1 MNSSA
6 RRSPNSSRHMPRWV
20 PGSAAAAILGA
31 VVIAGVMGGGDGPG
45 VPPPSGPTAT
55 GVAGDAAAPV
65 SQPPAVV
72 TVETDAPIVKE
83 PLENGTIGPGYQGD
97 DVTRVQQRLTDLGF
111 APGPIDGQ
119 FGSLT
124 KMAVWAFE
132 KLVMETDREKAK
144 GLVTPEIW
152 DRMQDPIL
160 VSPRREVSE
169 TPRHTEIY
177 LPQQVLAVFDG
188 NKAVFVSHI
197 STGDNSEWCEEVTIS
212 PGEIGNE
219 EGTEPLKRGECGKS
233 ITPGGV
239 YQYKRRVIGR
249 RESALG
255 GMLNPVYFNYGIAV
269 HGATNV
275 PLQPASHGCIR
286 IPNDLSEGFAGLVEI
301 GDLVYV
307 WDGVKE
313 PEIYGQVTPP
323 FNTLDP
329 DYSTTTTTTT
339 TTSTTTT
346 TTAPPPT
353 TVPSATTTIAPATT
367 TIAATTTAPVTT
379 TTLPLPPP

>member
-1 MNSSA
+1 
-6 RRSPNSSRHMPRWV
+6 MPA
-20 PGSAAAAILGA
+20 SAAGAILVA
-31 VVIAGVMGGGDGPG
+31 VIAAGVMGGGDSGND
-45 VPPPSGPTAT
+45 VPESGSPVT
-55 GVAGDAAAPV
+55 GSSTVAVVPV

-72 TVETDAPIVKE
+72 TVETSVPIVKV
-83 PLENGTIGPGYQGD
+83 PLDNGTIGTGYQGD
-97 DVTRVQQRLTDLGF
+97 DVTRVQQRLTELGF

-152 DRMQDPIL
+152 DRMQDPI
-160 VSPRREVSE
+160 VVRPRREVDE

-197 STGDNSEWCEEVTIS
+197 STGDNTEWCEEVTIS

-219 EGTEPLKRGECGKS
+219 EGTEPLKRGECGRS

-239 YQYKRRVIGR
+239 YQYHRRVKGR

-255 GMLNPVYFNYGIAV
+255 GMLNPVYFNFGIAV

-286 IPNDLSEGFAGLVEI
+286 IPNDVSEHFYGLVEI

-323 FNTLDP
+323 FNWRDP

-346 TTAPPPT
+346 TTLPTT
-353 TVPSATTTIAPATT
+353 TVPSATTTTAPEATTTTPATT
-367 TIAATTTAPVTT
+367 TTTT
-379 TTLPLPPP
+379 TTLLPLP

>member
-1 MNSSA
+1 
-6 RRSPNSSRHMPRWV
+6 MPRWM
-20 PGSAAAAILGA
+20 PASAAGAILVA
-31 VVIAGVMGGGDGPG
+31 VIAAGVMGGGGSDTDEPELGTSAPG
-45 VPPPSGPTAT
+45 SS
-55 GVAGDAAAPV
+55 AAAVVPD

-72 TVETDAPIVKE
+72 TVETSVPIVKV
-83 PLENGTIGPGYQGD
+83 PLDNGTIGPGYQGD
-97 DVTRVQQRLTDLGF
+97 DVTRVQQRLTELGF

-152 DRMQDPIL
+152 DRMQDPI
-160 VSPRREVSE
+160 VVRPRREVDE

-197 STGDNSEWCEEVTIS
+197 STGDNTEWCEEVTIS

-219 EGTEPLKRGECGKS
+219 EGTEPLKRGECGRS

-239 YQYKRRVIGR
+239 YQYHRRVQGR

-255 GMLNPVYFNYGIAV
+255 GMLNPVYFNFGIAV

-286 IPNDLSEGFAGLVEI
+286 IPNDVSEHFYGLVEI

-323 FNTLDP
+323 FNWRDP

-346 TTAPPPT
+346 TTLPTT
-353 TVPSATTTIAPATT
+353 TVPSATTTTAPEATT
-367 TIAATTTAPVTT
+367 TTPDTTTTTTT
-379 TTLPLPPP
+379 TTLLPLP

>member
-1 MNSSA
+1 M
-6 RRSPNSSRHMPRWV
+6 
-20 PGSAAAAILGA
+20 
-31 VVIAGVMGGGDGPG
+31 
-45 VPPPSGPTAT
+45 
-55 GVAGDAAAPV
+55 
-65 SQPPAVV
+65 
-72 TVETDAPIVKE
+72 
-83 PLENGTIGPGYQGD
+83 
-97 DVTRVQQRLTDLGF
+97 
-111 APGPIDGQ
+111 
-119 FGSLT
+119 
-124 KMAVWAFE
+124 
-132 KLVMETDREKAK
+132 
-144 GLVTPEIW
+144 
-152 DRMQDPIL
+152 
-160 VSPRREVSE
+160 SE

-197 STGDNSEWCEEVTIS
+197 SSGDNSEWCEEVTIS

-275 PLQPASHGCIR
+275 PLSPASHGCIR

-313 PEIYGQVTPP
+313 PEIYGQVVPP
-323 FNTLDP
+323 FNTRDP

-346 TTAPPPT
+346 TTAARRPPCRRPPRPCPPPRRPRRRRRRPPQRRR
-353 TVPSATTTIAPATT
+353 PSSRPPEAPTKSDRVALTSARSGQT
-367 TIAATTTAPVTT
+367 SRSPET
-379 TTLPLPPP
+379 

>member
-1 MNSSA
+1 
-6 RRSPNSSRHMPRWV
+6 MPA
-20 PGSAAAAILGA
+20 GAAATILGA
-31 VVIAGVMGGGDGPG
+31 VIIAGFAGGGSNPG
-45 VPPPSGPTAT
+45 SPPAAT
-55 GVAGDAAAPV
+55 SAATTTNPVVSPV

-72 TVETDAPIVKE
+72 TVETSVPIVKV
-83 PLENGTIGPGYQGD
+83 PLASTIGPGYAGD
-97 DVTRVQQRLTDLGF
+97 DVTRVQQRLTELGF

-119 FGSLT
+119 FGNLT

-160 VSPRREVSE
+160 VQPRREVSE

-177 LPQQVLAVFDG
+177 LPQQVLAVFDD

-197 STGDNSEWCEEVTIS
+197 SSGDNSEWCEEVTIS

-219 EGTEPLKRGECGKS
+219 DGTEPLKRGECGVS

-239 YQYKRRVIGR
+239 YQYHRRVVGR

-286 IPNDLSEGFAGLVEI
+286 IPNDMSEQFSELVKI

-313 PEIYGQVTPP
+313 PEIYGQVTPK
-323 FNTLDP
+323 FNTIDP

-346 TTAPPPT
+346 TTLPATSLPADTTTTVDPAPT
-353 TVPSATTTIAPATT
+353 TV
-367 TIAATTTAPVTT
+367 AATTTVPTAT
-379 TTLPLPPP
+379 TTLPPPPP

>member
-1 MNSSA
+1 MTGSS
-6 RRSPNSSRHMPRWV
+6 
-20 PGSAAAAILGA
+20 
-31 VVIAGVMGGGDGPG
+31 
-45 VPPPSGPTAT
+45 
-55 GVAGDAAAPV
+55 VAGAAPV
-65 SQPPAVV
+65 SQPPAVI
-72 TVETDAPIVKE
+72 TVETSVPIVKV
-83 PLENGTIGPGYQGD
+83 PLNGTVGPGQAGD

-119 FGSLT
+119 FGGLT

-144 GLVTPEIW
+144 GVVTPEIW
-152 DRMQDPIL
+152 DRMQDPI
-160 VSPRREVSE
+160 VVRPRREVSE

-197 STGDNSEWCEEVTIS
+197 SSGDNSEWCEEVTIS

-275 PLQPASHGCIR
+275 PLHPASHGCIR

-313 PEIYGQVTPP
+313 PEIYGQVVPP
-323 FNTLDP
+323 FNTRDP

-346 TTAPPPT
+346 TTVPPT
-353 TVPSATTTIAPATT
+353 TVPPATTTTVAPATT
-367 TIAATTTAPVTT
+367 TMPATTTSIATA
-379 TTLPLPPP
+379 PPPP

>member
-1 MNSSA
+1 
-6 RRSPNSSRHMPRWV
+6 MPA
-20 PGSAAAAILGA
+20 SAAGAILVA
-31 VVIAGVMGGGDGPG
+31 VIAAGVMGGG
-45 VPPPSGPTAT
+45 SGNDEPEAGSSVTGSSTAA
-55 GVAGDAAAPV
+55 VV
-65 SQPPAVV
+65 SVDQPPAVV
-72 TVETDAPIVKE
+72 TVETSVPIVKV
-83 PLENGTIGPGYQGD
+83 PLDNGTIGPGYQGD
-97 DVTRVQQRLTDLGF
+97 DVTRVQQRLTELGF

-152 DRMQDPIL
+152 DRMQDPI
-160 VSPRREVSE
+160 VVRPRREVDE

-197 STGDNSEWCEEVTIS
+197 STGDNTEWCEEVTIS

-219 EGTEPLKRGECGKS
+219 EGTEPLKRGECGRS

-239 YQYKRRVIGR
+239 YQYHRRVQGR

-255 GMLNPVYFNYGIAV
+255 GMLNPVYFNFGIAV

-286 IPNDLSEGFAGLVEI
+286 IPNDVSEHFYGLVEI

-323 FNTLDP
+323 FNWRDP

-346 TTAPPPT
+346 TTLPTT
-353 TVPSATTTIAPATT
+353 TVPSATTTTAPEATTTTPATT
-367 TIAATTTAPVTT
+367 TTTTT
-379 TTLPLPPP
+379 TTLLPLP

>member
-1 MNSSA
+1 
-6 RRSPNSSRHMPRWV
+6 
-20 PGSAAAAILGA
+20 
-31 VVIAGVMGGGDGPG
+31 
-45 VPPPSGPTAT
+45 
-55 GVAGDAAAPV
+55 
-65 SQPPAVV
+65 VV

-83 PLENGTIGPGYQGD
+83 PLANGTIGPGYQGD
-97 DVTRVQQRLTDLGF
+97 DVTRVQQRLTELGF

-152 DRMQDPIL
+152 DRMQDPI
-160 VSPRREVSE
+160 VVRPRREVSE

-367 TIAATTTAPVTT
+367 TIAATTTVPVTT

>member
-1 MNSSA
+1 
-6 RRSPNSSRHMPRWV
+6 MPRWV
-20 PGSAAAAILGA
+20 PAGAAAAILGA
-31 VVIAGVMGGGDGPG
+31 VVLA
-45 VPPPSGPTAT
+45 
-55 GVAGDAAAPV
+55 GVAGGSSGDEEPSGASATSSSLAASAPV

-72 TVETDAPIVKE
+72 TVETSVPIVKV
-83 PLENGTIGPGYQGD
+83 PLVNGTIGPGYQGD
-97 DVTRVQQRLTDLGF
+97 DVTRVQQRLTELGF
-111 APGPIDGQ
+111 APGPIDGR
-119 FGSLT
+119 FGELT

-152 DRMQDPIL
+152 DRMQDPI
-160 VSPRREVSE
+160 VVQPRREVSE

-177 LPQQVLAVFDG
+177 LPQQVLAVFDA

-212 PGEIGNE
+212 PGENGNE
-219 EGTEPLKRGECGKS
+219 NGTEPLKRGECGKS

-239 YQYKRRVIGR
+239 YQYKRRVVGR
-249 RESALG
+249 RESRLG

-269 HGATNV
+269 HGASNV

-286 IPNDLSEGFAGLVEI
+286 IPNDLSEGFSGLVEI

-313 PEIYGQVTPP
+313 PEIYGQVVPP
-323 FNTLDP
+323 FNTIDP

-346 TTAPPPT
+346 TTVPET
-353 TVPSATTTIAPATT
+353 TVPNATTTTAAPATT
-367 TIAATTTAPVTT
+367 TIAATTTIPTT
-379 TTLPLPPP
+379 TTTVQQPPP

>member
-1 MNSSA
+1 MA
-6 RRSPNSSRHMPRWV
+6 ET
-20 PGSAAAAILGA
+20 AA
-31 VVIAGVMGGGDGPG
+31 
-45 VPPPSGPTAT
+45 
-55 GVAGDAAAPV
+55 V

-72 TVETDAPIVKE
+72 TVETSAPIVKV
-83 PLENGTIGPGYQGD
+83 PLDDTIGPGHSGD
-97 DVTRVQQRLTDLGF
+97 DVTRVQERLIELGF
-111 APGPIDGQ
+111 APGPVDGH
-119 FGSLT
+119 FGELT

-144 GLVTPEIW
+144 GLVTPELW
-152 DRMQDPIL
+152 DRMQDPI
-160 VSPRREVSE
+160 VVRPRREVSD

-177 LPQQVLAVFDG
+177 LPEQVLAVFDG
-188 NKAVFVSHI
+188 NKAVFISHI
-197 STGDNSEWCEEVTIS
+197 SSGTNQKWCDEVTIS

-219 EGTEPLKRGECGKS
+219 DGTEPLKRGECGIS

-239 YQYKRRVIGR
+239 YHYERRVVGR

-255 GMLNPVYFNYGIAV
+255 GLLNPVYFNYGIAV
-269 HGATNV
+269 HGASNV
-275 PLQPASHGCIR
+275 PLQPASHGCVR
-286 IPNDLSEGFAGLVEI
+286 IPNDVSEQFSGLVEI

-313 PEIYGQVTPP
+313 PEIYGQQVPP

-346 TTAPPPT
+346 TTEPPH
-353 TVPSATTTIAPATT
+353 TVPSATTTTAAPATT
-367 TIAATTTAPVTT
+367 TIVATTTTPATT
-379 TTLPLPPP
+379 TTLLSVP

>member
-1 MNSSA
+1 
-6 RRSPNSSRHMPRWV
+6 MPRWV
-20 PGSAAAAILGA
+20 PAGAAGAILIA
-31 VVIAGVMGGGDGPG
+31 VVIAGVASGG
-45 VPPPSGPTAT
+45 SGTDEPASGGTSTTASS
-55 GVAGDAAAPV
+55 AAAVVPV

-72 TVETDAPIVKE
+72 TVATSVPIVKV
-83 PLENGTIGPGYQGD
+83 PLDNGTIGPGYQGD
-97 DVTRVQQRLTDLGF
+97 DVKRVQQRLTELGF
-111 APGPIDGQ
+111 APGPSDGR
-119 FGSLT
+119 FGELT

-152 DRMQDPIL
+152 DRMQDPI
-160 VSPRREVSE
+160 VVQPRREVSD

-177 LPQQVLAVFDG
+177 LPQQVLAVFDH
-188 NKAVFVSHI
+188 NQPVFISHI
-197 STGDNSEWCEEVTIS
+197 STGDNTSWCEEVTIS
-212 PGEIGNE
+212 PGENGNE
-219 EGTEPLKRGECGKS
+219 NGTEPLKRGECGQS

-239 YQYKRRVIGR
+239 YQYKRRVVGR
-249 RESALG
+249 RESRLG
-255 GMLNPVYFNYGIAV
+255 GMLNPVYYNYGIAV

-275 PLQPASHGCIR
+275 PLHPASHGCIR

-313 PEIYGQVTPP
+313 PEIYGQVVPP
-323 FNTLDP
+323 FNTIDP

-346 TTAPPPT
+346 TTVAPT
-353 TVPSATTTIAPATT
+353 TIPSATTTTAPAATTTTPATT
-367 TIAATTTAPVTT
+367 TTTT
-379 TTLPLPPP
+379 TTLLPLP

>member
-1 MNSSA
+1 
-6 RRSPNSSRHMPRWV
+6 MPRWV
-20 PGSAAAAILGA
+20 PASAAAAILGA
-31 VVIAGVMGGGDGPG
+31 VIIAGVAGGGGGGDDGG
-45 VPPPSGPTAT
+45 APPASGPPGT
-55 GVAGDAAAPV
+55 GSSAADAVPV

-72 TVETDAPIVKE
+72 TVETDAPIVKV
-83 PLENGTIGPGYQGD
+83 PLANGTIGPGYQGD

-152 DRMQDPIL
+152 DRMQDPI
-160 VSPRREVSE
+160 VVQPRRQVSD

-177 LPQQVLAVFDG
+177 LPEQVLAVFEGDT
-188 NKAVFVSHI
+188 ATFVSHI
-197 STGDNSEWCEEVTIS
+197 SSGDNSEWCEEVTIS

-219 EGTEPLKRGECGKS
+219 DGTEPLKRGECGKS

-269 HGATNV
+269 HGAINV

-313 PEIYGQVTPP
+313 PEIYGQVVPP

-346 TTAPPPT
+346 TTVAPT
-353 TVPSATTTIAPATT
+353 TVPSATTTVP
-367 TIAATTTAPVTT
+367 AATTTAPATTTSTTTTT
-379 TTLPLPPP
+379 TTLLPVP